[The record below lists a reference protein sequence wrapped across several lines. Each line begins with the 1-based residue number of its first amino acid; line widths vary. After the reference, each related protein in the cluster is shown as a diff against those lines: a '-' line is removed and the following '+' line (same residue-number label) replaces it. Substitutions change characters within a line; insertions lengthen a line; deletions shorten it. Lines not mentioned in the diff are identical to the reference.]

1 MAGNR
6 VIYATMKK
14 LLLFSAILVCLGVLA
29 SHAQPGGYRVGDTAA
44 DFSLKN
50 VDGATVSMAGNAAAK
65 GYIVVFTANTCPFAL
80 AYEGRLVA
88 LHQKYGP
95 QGYPVIAINA
105 NDPGASPGDAYEKMQ
120 ERAKQK
126 GFPFPYLADA
136 SQDVARAFGATRTP
150 QVFILAKRGA
160 GFVVQYTGA
169 IDDNSQNPA
178 DVNQRYAEDAMTA
191 VLAGKPVTTPVT
203 KSAGCTV
210 KWKSS

>member
-1 MAGNR
+1 
-6 VIYATMKK
+6 MKK
-14 LLLFSAILVCLGVLA
+14 LLLFSAILVCVGALA
-29 SHAQPGGYRVGDTAA
+29 SQAQSGGYKVGDKAV

-50 VDGATVSMAGNAAAK
+50 VDGAAVSMAGNAGAK
-65 GYIVVFTANTCPFAL
+65 GYIVVFTANTCPFAQ

-88 LHQKYGP
+88 LHNKYAP

-126 GFPFPYLADA
+126 AFPFPYLTDA

-150 QVFILAKRGA
+150 QVFILTRQNA

-169 IDDNSQNPA
+169 IDDNSQNPD

-191 VLAGKPVTTPVT
+191 VLAGKPVPTPVT
-203 KSAGCTV
+203 KFTGCTV

>member
-1 MAGNR
+1 MAGYRAVYPN
-6 VIYATMKK
+6 MKK
-14 LLLFSAILVCLGVLA
+14 LLLFSAILVFA
-29 SHAQPGGYRVGDTAA
+29 SALVGRAQSGGYKVGDKAA

-65 GYIVVFTANTCPFAL
+65 GYIVVFTANACPFAQ

-88 LHQKYGP
+88 LHHKYAP

-105 NDPGASPGDAYEKMQ
+105 NDPGASPADAYDKMQ
-120 ERAKQK
+120 ERASQK
-126 GFPFPYLADA
+126 AFPFPYLADA

-150 QVFILAKRGA
+150 QVFILTRQNG
-160 GFVVQYTGA
+160 GYVVQYTGA

-178 DVNQRYAEDAMTA
+178 DVHQRYAEDAMTA
-191 VLAGKPVTTPVT
+191 VLAGKPVPTPVT
-203 KSAGCTV
+203 KPAGCTV